1 MNIGIIII
9 LLIVVLGAVCT
20 LFYVVSLKQIK
31 KKKQNYINTHE
42 EIKTLDDKIQTELSR
57 TKKISKNEE
66 SIKLFD
72 RWLEEYNVYSKQVD
86 AIDDSIRRMSKNARF
101 RYRSDFDEYANT
113 LDIQLDGFL
122 DELEALYNKL
132 KQYTSYELENTR
144 ISLDLKE
151 RIKELSIQF
160 DTHLRYLEFYNS
172 SFEERVI
179 EVNEGINMFEEF
191 QRDGEYTDGRNI
203 LKVCSEQIDFI
214 DYVLN
219 LILKLHES
227 LKKSNSKISVIEE
240 LNDAMNEANFN
251 INLEDFK
258 QRLSDF
264 KDYSNVLANKN
275 VQIEFNKE
283 TKLETLNLL
292 EVEHHDLDRAITKYL
307 EIVQQKTTAIN
318 EIIEY
323 IKQNDELIQ
332 KSEDIIS
339 GAIDE
344 RNSIAKMYNF
354 DDVEKILHNFD
365 HEINTF
371 DQFSADYEELI
382 EIIYSGQED
391 YARLKT
397 RIEQANKYLL
407 HLLENI
413 RRILNN
419 LRDIRTDE
427 IKARQEL
434 NDYKQNLIEIDLY
447 LRKHD
452 HHNLVSSDLQN
463 MIDEVNIKVDLL
475 EKTLSVEP
483 LFIAD
488 VRNLRS
494 SIIATTNEIINEKLE
509 NNIKQREAAKL
520 LIFYFNKFTHTR
532 EGNTYSRRFNTLYNE
547 HDYKRILREGHEL
560 LIESNKDGHRIY
572 EKIVSP
578 AQNTYP
584 FVKVLPNTESNNEVV
599 KKEA

>member
-9 LLIVVLGAVCT
+9 LLIAVLGALFT

-31 KKKQNYINTHE
+31 KKKQNYITTHE
-42 EIKTLDDKIQTELSR
+42 EIKELDDKIQTELSR

-72 RWLEEYNVYSKQVD
+72 RWLEEYSVYNKQLD
-86 AIDDSIRRMSKNARF
+86 AIDDSMRRMSKNARF
-101 RYRSDFDEYANT
+101 RYRNDFNEHANT

-122 DELEALYNKL
+122 DELEALHNKL

-151 RIKELSIQF
+151 RIKELSTQF
-160 DTHLRYLEFYNS
+160 DTHLRYLEIYND
-172 SFEERVI
+172 SFGSRII

-203 LKVCSEQIDFI
+203 LRECSEQIVYI

-219 LILKLHES
+219 LILKLQDS
-227 LKKSNSKISVIEE
+227 LKQSNKKIDIIEE
-240 LNDAMNEANFN
+240 LNDAMKAVNFN
-251 INLEDFK
+251 INLENFEQRLEDFK
-258 QRLSDF
+258 N
-264 KDYSNVLANKN
+264 YSQVLASKDA
-275 VQIEFNKE
+275 QIEFSQDIQE
-283 TKLETLNLL
+283 ETLKQL
-292 EVEHHDLDRAITKYL
+292 EVEHHDLDNAITKYL
-307 EIVQQKTTAIN
+307 SIVQEKTTAIN

-323 IKQNDELIQ
+323 IEQNDELIQ
-332 KSEDIIS
+332 TGEEIIT
-339 GAIDE
+339 GAIEE
-344 RNSIAKMYNF
+344 RNSIAQMYNF

-365 HEINTF
+365 YEINTY
-371 DQFSADYEELI
+371 DQFSEDYQELI
-382 EIIYSGQED
+382 KIIYSGQED
-391 YARLKT
+391 YGKLKG
-397 RIEQANKYLL
+397 RIKQANKYLR

-413 RRILNN
+413 RRILND
-419 LRDIRTDE
+419 LREVRIDE

-434 NDYKQNLIEIDLY
+434 AGYKRDLVEIDLY

-452 HHNLVSSDLQN
+452 HRSLISTDLQN

-475 EKTLSVEP
+475 EKALNVEP
-483 LFIAD
+483 LFINE

-494 SIIATTNEIINEKLE
+494 SIITITNEITSGKLE

-520 LIFYFNKFTHTR
+520 LILYFNKFTHTR
-532 EGNTYSRRFNTLYNE
+532 EGNTYSRRFNTLYKE

-560 LIESNKDGHRIY
+560 LIDSNNDGHKIY

-578 AQNTYP
+578 AQNVEP
-584 FVKVLPNTESNNEVV
+584 FVAVLPKLEMKNE
-599 KKEA
+599 EA